1 MAAGWPKRGGAG
13 GRPGGGAAAALGVLL
28 LCAAAAAAAGQP
40 GQPGQPGQATLQR
53 GPLPARGIPFFPPNL
68 LPAFR
73 GEYLAEEGRVVV
85 YFTRE
90 QVVLP
95 SGWRGVRCAQA
106 PLVRVANEED
116 FTLCFVESG
125 EAGYVL
131 FFSFQSESFP
141 WCAWTEAFLQ
151 RFRYLLAF
159 TQSSSEVPFPAI
171 FEYRKS

>member
-28 LCAAAAAAAGQP
+28 LCAAAAAAAGQS
-40 GQPGQPGQATLQR
+40 GQPGQAILQR

-95 SGWRGVRCAQA
+95 SGWRGVRCAQT
-106 PLVRVANEED
+106 PLVRVVNEED
-116 FTLCFVESG
+116 FTLCFVESA

>member
-28 LCAAAAAAAGQP
+28 LCAAAAAAAGQS
-40 GQPGQPGQATLQR
+40 GQPGQAILQR

-73 GEYLAEEGRVVV
+73 GEYLADEGRVVV

-106 PLVRVANEED
+106 PLVRVANEEV

-141 WCAWTEAFLQ
+141 WCAWAEAFLQ